1 MSGFIQA
8 SVHRRGPVAIW
19 IAATLIG
26 DLLFCSPPAHATDL
40 NYVLQSPSFGGT
52 NGTALQMAQFNQSL
66 VAQQAAAKAAAAKQ
80 AIPPDPNAAFVNA
93 IISQLNGIVA
103 QTIAQK
109 IANSTNGQAG
119 TIQSGNVTITYVN
132 SDGQLSVTIT
142 TPTGTTTLTI
152 PSSL

>member
-1 MSGFIQA
+1 MSGFTQTA
-8 SVHRRGPVAIW
+8 ARLRGLVTIW
-19 IAATLIG
+19 IPWITAGALLATAQG
-26 DLLFCSPPAHATDL
+26 AGATDL
-40 NYVLQSPSFGGT
+40 NYTLQSPSFGGA
-52 NGTALQMAQFNQSL
+52 NGVALQMAQFNQSL
-66 VAQQAAAKAAAAKQ
+66 VTQQAQAKAAAAK
-80 AIPPDPNAAFVNA
+80 ASVAPDPNAGFVNA

-119 TIQSGNVTITYVN
+119 TIQSGSVTITYIN